1 MEVIVFKDSK
11 QLKTDYGFLSEN
23 LISSIIES
31 NKLRK
36 SYIAKIIDLN
46 PKSIGIYRLSMKKNS
61 DNFRQSAI
69 VDIIK
74 ILQMKINTNIKIY
87 EPNIK
92 EEKFQDICIEK
103 NLNIFKKDSELII
116 ANRLSED
123 LEDVKDKVFSRDIFE
138 KINYLKI
145 N

>member
-1 MEVIVFKDSK
+1 M
-11 QLKTDYGFLSEN
+11 
-23 LISSIIES
+23 ES

-74 ILQMKINTNIKIY
+74 ILQIKINTNIKIY

-123 LEDVKDKVFSRDIFE
+123 LEDVKDKVFF
-138 KINYLKI
+138 KGYL
-145 N
+145 

>member
-1 MEVIVFKDSK
+1 MSSKKDSK

-36 SYIAKIIDLN
+36 SYIAKKIIDLN

-123 LEDVKDKVFSRDIFE
+123 LEDVKDKVFSRISLK
-138 KINYLKI
+138 KINYLK